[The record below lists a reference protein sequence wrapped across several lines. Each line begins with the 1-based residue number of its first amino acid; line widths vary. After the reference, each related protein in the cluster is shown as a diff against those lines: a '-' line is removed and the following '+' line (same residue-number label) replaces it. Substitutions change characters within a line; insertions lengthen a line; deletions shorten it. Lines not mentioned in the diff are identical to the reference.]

1 LAVPESL
8 CQEIIIVSKNPAR
21 ALSLALL
28 SLALPHLHAADTL
41 TEADREILIEKLK
54 KIENAADEKMDQ
66 RFRVAVSAYRAA
78 MVSDE
83 ATIDLYLKCVEKI
96 QFDDEH
102 KKSQEFRE
110 WKRKEDAKLGSP
122 AFRRALRHQLRWLVL
137 TLQVAS
143 KGNDITAFGSEAS
156 KLVDEVYEDVKRLGG
171 QQGVMKE
178 NVISTVFAQAYNLTD
193 VQPKDWPMSPVNLF
207 ELYNKVILP
216 PLRKPEKT
224 EQLRNAWMRRIRQEV
239 AAREDWSKTDQS
251 DKEEKKEEDE
261 NHRIGTKEALRTPE
275 TEKFLSNVYPDLLWQ
290 MEIDVFKAGD
300 QRGASL
306 RMLQHLE
313 KYTAHPKAPDWAREF
328 HALLDPEA
336 TVSQPG
342 NGIPQPPAPAKTPAN
357 GNTPPPAPSTTPP
370 PTAAP

>member
-1 LAVPESL
+1 MPEAL
-8 CQEIIIVSKNPAR
+8 CQKITIVSQNPAR
-21 ALSLALL
+21 ALFLALL

-66 RFRVAVSAYRAA
+66 RFRIAVSAFRTA

-83 ATIDLYLKCVEKI
+83 ATIDLYLKCVEKV

-102 KKSQEFRE
+102 KKGQDFRE
-110 WKRKEDAKLGSP
+110 WKRKEDAKLGSM

-156 KLVDEVYEDVKRLGG
+156 KLVDEVFDDIKRLGG
-171 QQGVMKE
+171 QQKVLRE
-178 NVISTVFAQAYNLTD
+178 NVASTVFAQAYNLTD
-193 VQPKDWPMSPVNLF
+193 VNPKDWPTSPVNLL
-207 ELYNKVILP
+207 ELYDKVILP

-224 EQLRNAWMRRIRQEV
+224 DQLRSAWTRRIRQEV
-239 AAREDWSKTDQS
+239 ATREDWEKTDQADGE
-251 DKEEKKEEDE
+251 DKKDDE
-261 NHRIGTKEALRTPE
+261 NKRIGTKEALRTPE

-290 MEIDVFKAGD
+290 MEVDVFKAGD

-313 KYTAHPKAPDWAREF
+313 KYTAHPKAPDWAKEF
-328 HALLDPEA
+328 HFLLDPEA
-336 TVSQPG
+336 AISLPG
-342 NGIPQPPAPAKTPAN
+342 NGIPQPPAKTPAN
-357 GNTPPPAPSTTPP
+357 GTTPP
-370 PTAAP
+370 PVAAP

>member
-1 LAVPESL
+1 MPESL
-8 CQEIIIVSKNPAR
+8 CQEITIVSKNPAR

-28 SLALPHLHAADTL
+28 SLALPPLHAADTL

-54 KIENAADEKMDQ
+54 KIQDAADEKMDQ

-83 ATIDLYLKCVEKI
+83 ATMELYLKCVEKI

-110 WKRKEDAKLGSP
+110 WKRKEDEKLGSA

-156 KLVDEVYEDVKRLGG
+156 KLVDEVFDDVKRLGG
-171 QQGVMKE
+171 QQGVMRE
-178 NVISTVFAQAYNLTD
+178 NVSSTVFAQAYNLSD
-193 VQPKDWPMSPVNLF
+193 VTPKDWPMSPVNLV

-224 EQLRNAWMRRIRQEV
+224 EQLRSAWTRRIRQEV
-239 AAREDWSKTDQS
+239 AAREDWSKTDQGNKEE
-251 DKEEKKEEDE
+251 DKEE
-261 NHRIGTKEALRTPE
+261 NGGRIGTKEALRTPE
-275 TEKFLSNVYPDLLWQ
+275 TEKFLSNVYPELLWQ
-290 MEIDVFKAGD
+290 MEVDVFKAGD

-313 KYTAHPKAPDWAREF
+313 KYTTHPKTPEWAKQF
-328 HALLDPEA
+328 HLLLDPEA
-336 TVSQPG
+336 AVALPG
-342 NGIPQPPAPAKTPAN
+342 NGIPQPPAAEKTPAN
-357 GNTPPPAPSTTPP
+357 GTTPPPVPSTTPP
-370 PTAAP
+370 PTATP